1 MSGAASEPGLRI
13 VRIVWLTFWSWSF
26 CDSFYGVIIYI
37 MWLIL
42 YVLVWHV
49 FELVFSWLYER
60 IRESN
65 YDYLY
70 RFRELKRWKY
80 NKRVS
85 VSYMAPNVGQWSP
98 LNDKGEPE
106 ATKRQGLNKA
116 DDFELLK
123 AIRGGQRGVATK
135 LITEAEEIL
144 ESTFLL
150 TQDYERFF
158 VIYHN

>member
-1 MSGAASEPGLRI
+1 
-13 VRIVWLTFWSWSF
+13 
-26 CDSFYGVIIYI
+26 

-49 FELVFSWLYER
+49 FELVFSWLYVR

-85 VSYMAPNVGQWSP
+85 VSYMAPNVGQWSS
-98 LNDKGEPE
+98 LNDKCKAE
-106 ATKRQGLNKA
+106 ATKRQGLNHGRRFGTIESDQRRATRSRNKA
-116 DDFELLK
+116 DNGS
-123 AIRGGQRGVATK
+123 RGNVGKHIPFNRRLRAFLCDLSQLDTK
-135 LITEAEEIL
+135 WQTLN
-144 ESTFLL
+144 
-150 TQDYERFF
+150 DYERQ
-158 VIYHN
+158 IMWQISMPRSRILNEL